1 VSEYYN
7 CELSRDFR
15 TRVLDD
21 ECGIQGKL
29 KSSVDK
35 SSRELDAIEPTGE
48 ERNLARR

>member
-15 TRVLDD
+15 TRGKD

-29 KSSVDK
+29 KSWSDK
-35 SSRELDAIEPTGE
+35 SSRELDGIEPTSKG
-48 ERNLARR
+48 RNLARR